1 MRLLLLQGLR
11 HHRQKPLQT
20 LLTLLGIAA
29 GVALLCAMRLSQ
41 ATAARAFD
49 RAVEAV
55 AGSATHTVTN
65 GPEGMPVRA
74 YAELRRRLGGRG
86 VAPSMQAIARVPA
99 RDQETVL
106 RVLGVD
112 PFGDVEL
119 RPWTG
124 PRSGGVPVGRLVT
137 EPGARRPAGLP
148 WTAVLDGPAPSSIE
162 NGELVDVAELDL
174 PDAEAKR
181 AAQQGGVLIRFL
193 PGVTTLRYD
202 SWNATPG
209 R

>member
-86 VAPSMQAIARVPA
+86 VAPSMQIPPELQQADPA
-99 RDQETVL
+99 KRTVII
-106 RVLGVD
+106 V
-112 PFGDVEL
+112 
-119 RPWTG
+119 
-124 PRSGGVPVGRLVT
+124 GGGLS
-137 EPGARRPAGLP
+137 GARRSAPGAAVGL
-148 WTAVLDGPAPSSIE
+148 GS
-162 NGELVDVAELDL
+162 G
-174 PDAEAKR
+174 
-181 AAQQGGVLIRFL
+181 
-193 PGVTTLRYD
+193 
-202 SWNATPG
+202 
-209 R
+209 